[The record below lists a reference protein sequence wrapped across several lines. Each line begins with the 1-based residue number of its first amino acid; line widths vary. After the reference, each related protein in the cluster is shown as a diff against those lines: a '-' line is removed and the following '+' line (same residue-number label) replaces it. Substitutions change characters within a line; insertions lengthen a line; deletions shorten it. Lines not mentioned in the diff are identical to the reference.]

1 MEKMCI
7 HLREGLL
14 SGFWLIQNALF
25 GEWWPGARSLPSP
38 THNLLFLFQM
48 VDKVLPIWGL
58 AVHVTT
64 CLLTKLT
71 LTLPTGQNPLC
82 PPLTVHKPSVQDCVL
97 FRQLCSLSLS
107 SLSRERYWVL
117 TFVWIH
123 SQWREGG
130 IVLLCNRHQQHLRRR
145 QAEQTVE

>member
-1 MEKMCI
+1 MYI
-7 HLREGLL
+7 HLREVLL

-64 CLLTKLT
+64 CLLTKMT
-71 LTLPTGQNPLC
+71 LSFPTGQNPLC
-82 PPLTVHKPSVQDCVL
+82 PPLTVHKPSVQDCVFIL
-97 FRQLCSLSLS
+97 PALS
-107 SLSRERYWVL
+107 SLLCHGSGTESWPLCGFTPSEGKGVSSSCVTDTSSTSGGGRQSRL
-117 TFVWIH
+117 
-123 SQWREGG
+123 
-130 IVLLCNRHQQHLRRR
+130 
-145 QAEQTVE
+145 